1 VTAALV
7 VYIAGALV
15 ALWRT
20 DALWPTRVV
29 LAALWPIGPAAFA
42 LTVSLLLV
50 VSLFVF
56 PIFGVVVIA
65 GLAAWWMWG

>member
-1 VTAALV
+1 VSVAFV

-56 PIFGVVVIA
+56 PLLGAVAVAAVVT
-65 GLAAWWMWG
+65 WSMWR

>member
-1 VTAALV
+1 MTAALV

-56 PIFGVVVIA
+56 PLFGAVVIA
-65 GLAAWWMWG
+65 GLVAWWMWG